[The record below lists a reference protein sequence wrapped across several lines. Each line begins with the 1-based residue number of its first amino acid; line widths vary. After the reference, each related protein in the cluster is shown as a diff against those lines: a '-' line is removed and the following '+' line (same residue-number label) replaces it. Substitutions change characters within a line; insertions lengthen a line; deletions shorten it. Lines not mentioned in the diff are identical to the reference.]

1 MFALSINVF
10 FIKATS
16 PCSPNLM
23 HPVAN
28 IHKDKTS
35 QCFND
40 LKLACRTH
48 DLLRLGLSLSL
59 DFFQS
64 GVSDKVGWVDNQC
77 FSSFI

>member
-35 QCFND
+35 QCLND
-40 LKLACRTH
+40 LKLACRTQ
-48 DLLRLGLSLSL
+48 DSVLI
-59 DFFQS
+59 FF
-64 GVSDKVGWVDNQC
+64 KVG
-77 FSSFI
+77 FLTK

>member
-1 MFALSINVF
+1 MFASVFF

-35 QCFND
+35 QCLND
-40 LKLACRTH
+40 LKLACRTQ

-64 GVSDKVGWVDNQC
+64 GVSDKVGGLTTSV
-77 FSSFI
+77 FLRSSNG

>member
-1 MFALSINVF
+1 MFF
-10 FIKATS
+10 FINATS

-35 QCFND
+35 QCLND
-40 LKLACRTH
+40 LKLACRTQ

-64 GVSDKVGWVDNQC
+64 GVSDKVGGLTTSV
-77 FSSFI
+77 FLRSSNG